1 MQDMKRRTFYHL
13 SLLLPLAVLIVS
25 LGFTFLRGG
34 FGVFAGQV
42 LVLDSLRN
50 LAVFLILSA
59 FFWGPL
65 YIWMVIVMLIWGRG
79 RSTADVRRLYILSPF
94 LLASSM
100 GYPALLT
107 APAIALQFLLEG
119 FLRINNL
126 SYVTA
131 RLLKGLDQGEALF
144 IGSFWFVMAALCVLV
159 GYAFVGIGLWMELF
173 MTRHGWFK
181 EELASQSENS
191 A

>member
-1 MQDMKRRTFYHL
+1 MKRRTFYHL
-13 SLLLPLAVLIVS
+13 SLLLPLVVLIAS

-34 FGVFAGQV
+34 FGVFADRI
-42 LVLDSLRN
+42 LALDSLRN
-50 LAVFLILSA
+50 VAVFLVLSA
-59 FFWGPL
+59 FIWGPL
-65 YIWMVIVMLIWGRG
+65 YIWMVAVMLIWGRG

-100 GYPALLT
+100 GYPTLLSN
-107 APAIALQFLLEG
+107 PVIFLQFLLDS

-131 RLLKGLDQGEALF
+131 RLFKGLDQGEALF
-144 IGSFWFVMAALCVLV
+144 IGSFWFVIAALCVLV
-159 GYAFVGIGLWMELF
+159 GYAFVGIGLWMERF

-181 EELASQSENS
+181 EELASQSEHS
-191 A
+191 T